1 MIITNCDSTKHVI
14 TYINH
19 LKDID
24 IRKDITT
31 IEAEKRKRQEAE
43 RTYKDFKW
51 DTLTESG
58 KIEKLNVKELDFY
71 LNEHGLTTIDR
82 KLDKVKA
89 IRCHYYRHIKESM
102 NTDKSCGA
110 KDWES
115 DVFSTLWRT
124 RAAIK
129 DFVFNDLFEKSNP
142 SQTIQFISDDQIGE
156 VVVQG
161 S

>member
-1 MIITNCDSTKHVI
+1 MKDLHEEDSVSVINDGDTIKSFCSKYNVDGKHVI

-51 DTLTESG
+51 DTLIESG
-58 KIEKLNVKELDFY
+58 KIEKLKVKELDFY

-89 IRCHYYRHIKESM
+89 ISLLIEIHIFKQYYRMRTLCNTSDSLYTVLFLKERG
-102 NTDKSCGA
+102 K
-110 KDWES
+110 
-115 DVFSTLWRT
+115 L
-124 RAAIK
+124 
-129 DFVFNDLFEKSNP
+129 
-142 SQTIQFISDDQIGE
+142 
-156 VVVQG
+156 
-161 S
+161 